1 MNDLYIFYNFLPYF
15 AKHILDFKYSDRE
28 VCHNY
33 PKFIIDNIK
42 TGDIIF
48 VKTDLLPFFFKNF
61 DLIKNK
67 FILFTGVSDLPITE
81 IYYPFLNNE
90 KIIKWVGTNILI
102 QHEKIFKIPIG
113 FQEKELQGGNQ
124 ELLKILYNKKL
135 DFENKKNNLFITNMK
150 ITHDRRKNIELL
162 YNNHFCIISKNKLLF
177 NDYMEEINKYK
188 FVLCPRGNGIDTH
201 RFCEILLMGSV
212 PIVESSGLDD
222 LYKNFPCIILNSFN
236 DININ
241 LLKSY
246 KYETEKEKNI
256 NNYLNIGNLI
266 EKINYNVESTNK

>member
-1 MNDLYIFYNFLPYF
+1 MN
-15 AKHILDFKYSDRE
+15 
-28 VCHNY
+28 
-33 PKFIIDNIK
+33 
-42 TGDIIF
+42 
-48 VKTDLLPFFFKNF
+48 
-61 DLIKNK
+61 
-67 FILFTGVSDLPITE
+67 
-81 IYYPFLNNE
+81 
-90 KIIKWVGTNILI
+90 
-102 QHEKIFKIPIG
+102 
-113 FQEKELQGGNQ
+113 
-124 ELLKILYNKKL
+124 
-135 DFENKKNNLFITNMK
+135 
-150 ITHDRRKNIELL
+150 ITHERRKNIELL
-162 YNNHFCIISKNKLLF
+162 YNNDFCIISKNKLSF

-241 LLKSY
+241 LLNLY

-266 EKINYNVESTNK
+266 RKLIIL